1 MTASAYVW
9 LAFLPLFVL
18 LSHLIGDYA
27 LQSHIMANKKRAS
40 WGWAWV
46 HAGLYSIPY
55 AALLFLYGA
64 MGMVNPLVGLLA
76 LVVIGGTHAA
86 IDRLGLA
93 ARYAM
98 WWGVGYAGVW
108 WRRSWTAEDREN
120 AAQRYYEE
128 KFSNLPGY
136 VPWHKYGNSDMQ
148 AEARRLA
155 GDGFVEPP
163 PFLRVWLT
171 IIVDNTLH
179 LTINALCVLGAVLT
193 EAAK

>member
-46 HAGLYSIPY
+46 HAGFYSIPY

-64 MGMVNPLVGLLA
+64 MGMANPLVGLLA

-108 WRRSWTAEDREN
+108 WRRSWTA
-120 AAQRYYEE
+120 
-128 KFSNLPGY
+128 
-136 VPWHKYGNSDMQ
+136 
-148 AEARRLA
+148 

-179 LTINALCVLGAVLT
+179 LTINALCVLGAVLA
-193 EAAK
+193 EMAK